1 MTGADPTEASD
12 DGPLS
17 QHRLSTPLRPG
28 IPAVGLLVHAFN
40 CVDTAC
46 TLPNCFQTKG
56 MVTSLIDHNA
66 KCPKRRHVDPKKPP
80 PDRNTCKPCRLFEAL
95 QRTRRRRDLQRRSTA
110 AIQKATV
117 CPTTQ
122 SWQTALQSQNP
133 REIKR
138 ALQEHVNLCSNP
150 TACTI
155 CKRIRDHC
163 RRGSNAN
170 FPPGLFADLNPSEAV
185 PPANLGP
192 GKTLAY
198 DLSMTA
204 HHPTATLSP
213 PPLPRPQAPTTRVT

>member
-1 MTGADPTEASD
+1 
-12 DGPLS
+12 
-17 QHRLSTPLRPG
+17 
-28 IPAVGLLVHAFN
+28 
-40 CVDTAC
+40 
-46 TLPNCFQTKG
+46 

-213 PPLPRPQAPTTRVT
+213 PTLPRPQAPTTRVT